1 MKVLNA
7 GQVEWT
13 IGWLPR
19 TEVIYMTAT
28 KGYLRLM
35 SVRSI
40 RPYAPQ
46 RVLRQLGRYQI
57 VPEDEDLSTQVIE
70 LHPEAALLEAV
81 VQQDWNNYQYLKNGT
96 QVPDIAKGEVDPNY
110 AAWFEKMSYVN
121 NEPEPERP
129 SKRPHVQAFDDKI
142 LERLA

>member
-19 TEVIYMTAT
+19 TESIYMTAT

-35 SVRSI
+35 GVRSI
-40 RPYAPQ
+40 QPYAPQ

-70 LHPEAALLEAV
+70 LHPEATLPEAV
-81 VQQDWNNYQYLKNGT
+81 VQQD
-96 QVPDIAKGEVDPNY
+96 
-110 AAWFEKMSYVN
+110 
-121 NEPEPERP
+121 
-129 SKRPHVQAFDDKI
+129 
-142 LERLA
+142 